1 MRAAGDTE
9 EDSHAMKNSV
19 VETITGA
26 IVIAIAAIFFFYV
39 YSSTDMGKGRGGYSI
54 LAYFD
59 NIEGISIGSD
69 VRLAGIKV
77 GSVADQ
83 KLDQENY
90 QAVVTFSI
98 DKSVK
103 LPEDTS
109 AKITSE
115 GLLGEKF
122 VALEPGGSETML
134 KDGDAL
140 SSTQSALDVW
150 ALVNKYIFESKKEN
164 K

>member
-1 MRAAGDTE
+1 
-9 EDSHAMKNSV
+9 MKNSV

-26 IVIAIAAIFFFYV
+26 IVIAIAAVFFFYV
-39 YSSTDMGKGRGGYSI
+39 YGNTDLGKGRGGYHV

-69 VRLAGIKV
+69 IRLAGIKV
-77 GSVADQ
+77 GSVSDQ

-98 DKSVK
+98 DKAVK

-109 AKITSE
+109 AKVTSE

-122 VALEPGGSETML
+122 IALDPGGSETLL

-140 SSTQSALDVW
+140 TSTQSALDVW
-150 ALVNKYIFESKKEN
+150 GLVNKYIFDKKEKN